1 MHNQD
6 AIHASLGGSLGV
18 PMDDRFDGVGK
29 LTQVYPAQSGVASYA
44 LVDKEGKVKQFV
56 TAAPGVNLRP
66 YIGREVGVQGTLGY
80 MPDAHTS
87 HVTAKRVALIEEGA
101 WSDSRRVLTC
111 AAVARRHS
119 LIVLAHLRF
128 RRDFIASR
136 SRATSLR
143 RLRGYGF
150 NDCVN
155 IGVLLDILME
165 DIGDGLSLF
174 LRLFSRLVM
183 PQIPRNCR

>member
-80 MPDAHTS
+80 MPERAHQP
-87 HVTAKRVALIEEGA
+87 RDGQCVALIEEGRMRQP
-101 WSDSRRVLTC
+101 SVLHVC
-111 AAVARRHS
+111 RVARRHS
-119 LIVLAHLRF
+119 LIVLALF
-128 RRDFIASR
+128 NFVAACLPSR
-136 SRATSLR
+136 SRATSRR